1 VRVNMQTR
9 TDEELLSI

>member
-1 VRVNMQTR
+1 MQTR